1 MNSMPNPDKA
11 AAIAAE
17 LAAAAAA
24 EQAKADSWE
33 RSDTDG
39 FLSQWASGLNANL
52 HRAKAELLANDGMDE
67 FPALFKDGV
76 LVAAKLIETRYG
88 LKWGVLAS
96 DDPAEHGHPLVQ
108 PHSTSRQKTR
118 LHHRDGQSPS
128 GRLHGRQGLRAL
140 RVSVGGGEADGQRV
154 QPGRRGGVHGR
165 QDGGVMEATYE
176 VIAGNIGTVYRGPD
190 EREAT
195 KVYDVYATDAMQGYG
210 RVGYEPVYLLRGDDV
225 IAKYA
230 GEEEDY
236 TT

>member
-1 MNSMPNPDKA
+1 MEVSDMNSMPTPDKA

-67 FPALFKDGV
+67 FPALFRDGV

-96 DDPAEHGHPLVQ
+96 DDPRSTVTLWFSPTARAAKKHGY
-108 PHSTSRQKTR
+108 T
-118 LHHRDGQSPS
+118 
-128 GRLHGRQGLRAL
+128 
-140 RVSVGGGEADGQRV
+140 
-154 QPGRRGGVHGR
+154 
-165 QDGGVMEATYE
+165 
-176 VIAGNIGTVYRGPD
+176 IGTVKAPAVAFMDG
-190 EREAT
+190 
-195 KVYDVYATDAMQGYG
+195 KGYG
-210 RVGYEPVYLLRGDDV
+210 MSGSAWVAVKRTDKGFSRDVEVVSTDDRME
-225 IAKYA
+225 
-230 GEEEDY
+230 G
-236 TT
+236 